1 MMGQESAFDISPCR
15 YYHGAMPELS
25 RFLGIVVLMYFD
37 DHNPPHFHVRYN
49 DHRAIVSIRDLALLE
64 GELPPRVF
72 GLVMEWAGL
81 HKNELL
87 ENWAMLQDAGRF
99 FKIEPLV

>member
-1 MMGQESAFDISPCR
+1 
-15 YYHGAMPELS
+15 MPELS
-25 RFLGIVVLMYFD
+25 RFLGIVILMYFD

-49 DHRAIVSIRDLALLE
+49 DFRAIISINDLLLIE
-64 GELPPRVF
+64 GNLPPRVL
-72 GLVMEWAGL
+72 GLVIEWAGL

-87 ENWAMLQDAGRF
+87 ENWEMVKETGKW

>member
-1 MMGQESAFDISPCR
+1 
-15 YYHGAMPELS
+15 MPELS

-49 DHRAIVSIRDLALLE
+49 DFRAMISINELSILE
-64 GELPPRVF
+64 GGLPPRVL
-72 GLVMEWAGL
+72 GLVMEWAEL
-81 HKNELL
+81 HKKELL
-87 ENWAMLQDAGRF
+87 ENWNMVKESGKC